1 MLKDDL
7 NLIISKIS
15 KIANSDRI
23 QHPLTYCMMIQEA
36 IDNPD
41 NQPIDQETLGR
52 LNALKRRIYTH
63 AQNNAIKQ
71 EVYYIQ
77 ELQQIVKNLWFLKF
91 FKEPFNKLDQ
101 ILIDLLRGS

>member
-7 NLIISKIS
+7 NLIILKIS

-36 IDNPD
+36 IDN

-77 ELQQIVKNLWFLKF
+77 ELQQIVKNL
-91 FKEPFNKLDQ
+91 
-101 ILIDLLRGS
+101 

>member
-77 ELQQIVKNLWFLKF
+77 ELQQIVKNL
-91 FKEPFNKLDQ
+91 
-101 ILIDLLRGS
+101 

>member
-1 MLKDDL
+1 
-7 NLIISKIS
+7 
-15 KIANSDRI
+15 
-23 QHPLTYCMMIQEA
+23 MMIQEA

-77 ELQQIVKNLWFLKF
+77 ELQQIVKNL
-91 FKEPFNKLDQ
+91 
-101 ILIDLLRGS
+101 